1 MRLHQTSQETRPVIP
16 ELPEEKEPSGSLV
29 KTQSLSPAHA
39 LVSDSVGLSG
49 AREFAFLR
57 SSHVLLTL
65 LAWGPH
71 LGTSAF
77 KKPSVSQS

>member
-1 MRLHQTSQETRPVIP
+1 MVRLHQTSQEARPVI
-16 ELPEEKEPSGSLV
+16 PEEKEPSGSLV

-39 LVSDSVGLSG
+39 LVPDSVGLSG